1 MAGFFIWKIIQSV
14 EIANG
19 YTHTE
24 IIMREDVE
32 PAEREDQKHL
42 RRPHADALDSDESLN
57 NFLVGHAPQPVESQ
71 TAASDAF
78 CQIEQ
83 VTRFLRRNA
92 NSSQL
97 FRR

>member
-42 RRPHADALDSDESLN
+42 RRPDADTFDLDESLDN
-57 NFLVGHAPQPVESQ
+57 LLVGHARQPVEPQ
-71 TAASDAF
+71 TAAPDAF
-78 CQIEQ
+78 
-83 VTRFLRRNA
+83 
-92 NSSQL
+92 
-97 FRR
+97 